1 MIPVCKFSE
10 AGTMTETFDKLKA
23 LLEEK
28 GALTDEE
35 ITNMVGAHGEMTPEE
50 NMELSAQIHERKRAQ
65 ETTVTMEQYLEAMKV
80 LDTAAEGSREYQ
92 QAEEIVNKFESA
104 S

>member
-1 MIPVCKFSE
+1 
-10 AGTMTETFDKLKA
+10 MTETFDKLKA

-28 GALTDEE
+28 GTLTDEE
-35 ITNMVGAHGEMTPEE
+35 ITTMVSAHGEMTPEE

-65 ETTVTMEQYLEAMKV
+65 ETTITMEQYLEAMKV
-80 LDTAAEGSREYQ
+80 LDTAAEGSPEYQ
-92 QAEEIVNKFESA
+92 KAEEIVNKFESA